1 MRLEIFVEIPLGYAI
16 VYAFTFKV
24 LTCSFLY
31 IDFSDRDNKLS
42 NVEIFWR
49 WMISIEVEV

>member
-24 LTCSFLY
+24 STCSFLY
-31 IDFSDRDNKLS
+31 IISLIEKQVGQRGNIL
-42 NVEIFWR
+42 E
-49 WMISIEVEV
+49 ISIEIEV